1 MSLHAK
7 LLRPLSFVEVFNKL
21 LLEKSNILILI
32 LLLFSMLIKVLKP
45 HEVTKKSY

>member
-7 LLRPLSFVEVFNKL
+7 LLSTPVFVEVLNKL
-21 LLEKSNILILI
+21 LLEKLNILILI